1 MKKHDNENS
10 DKKIVIIGGGP
21 AGLTASYH
29 LLKDGVKSIVLEK
42 DQVVGGIARTV
53 NYKKYYFDIGGHRFF
68 TKSEEVEKI
77 WKEVLG
83 DDFLQR
89 KRLSRIYYNKE
100 FFYYPLRALNAMS
113 GLGLWNS
120 FLILASYLFGQL
132 NPRKQDYTFEQWV
145 SNRFGK
151 RLFNIFF
158 KAYTEKVWGIP
169 CNEISAEWAAKRIKG
184 LSLLIALKNVL
195 IKRHSG
201 NKNKKGVIKTLI
213 DEFSYPKLGPG
224 MMWQA
229 IADIIENNGS
239 KLLLGAEV
247 VGIRWV
253 KNQVKEL
260 EVKQDGEVK
269 IISGTDFISSMPV
282 KEAIQKFKPDVPK
295 TVLDAANDLKY
306 RDFITVALIVNK
318 RDIFQDNWIYIH
330 DPEVKV
336 GRIQNFKNWSPHM
349 VPNQDKTC
357 LGLEYFCFE
366 GDALWN
372 MSDDQL
378 IGLGTRELEALGFLN
393 SGDVEDGAVVR
404 MSKTYPIYDSTYHKT
419 IRIIREFFDGIN
431 NFQLVGR
438 NGLHK
443 YNNQDHSM
451 LTAMRAA
458 ENIFGANHDIW
469 EVNEDQE
476 YLEEIGASSTKKSD
490 FLKLISSS
498 LARID
503 KLGFATAFGSVLGL
517 TVFLATVLFLLKGGK
532 TVNPNLEL
540 LSQYFIGYTVTIK
553 GAFVGM
559 AYSFSWGFLFGWLFA
574 YIRNLFIA
582 FIIYRAKRKRE
593 LLKFRDFIDHF

>member
-1 MKKHDNENS
+1 
-10 DKKIVIIGGGP
+10 
-21 AGLTASYH
+21 
-29 LLKDGVKSIVLEK
+29 
-42 DQVVGGIARTV
+42 
-53 NYKKYYFDIGGHRFF
+53 
-68 TKSEEVEKI
+68 
-77 WKEVLG
+77 
-83 DDFLQR
+83 
-89 KRLSRIYYNKE
+89 
-100 FFYYPLRALNAMS
+100 
-113 GLGLWNS
+113 
-120 FLILASYLFGQL
+120 
-132 NPRKQDYTFEQWV
+132 
-145 SNRFGK
+145 
-151 RLFNIFF
+151 
-158 KAYTEKVWGIP
+158 
-169 CNEISAEWAAKRIKG
+169 
-184 LSLLIALKNVL
+184 
-195 IKRHSG
+195 
-201 NKNKKGVIKTLI
+201 
-213 DEFSYPKLGPG
+213 
-224 MMWQA
+224 MMWQT
-229 IADIIENNGS
+229 IAGIIENNGS

-295 TVLDAANDLKY
+295 AVLDAANDLKY

-378 IGLGTRELEALGFLN
+378 IELGTREMEVLGFLKAE
-393 SGDVEDGAVVR
+393 DVEDGAVVR
-404 MSKTYPIYDSTYHKT
+404 MPKTYPIYDSTYQGT
-419 IRIIREFFDGIN
+419 IRIIREFFDGIT

-451 LTAMRAA
+451 LTAMRAS

-476 YLEEIGASSTKKSD
+476 YLEEIGASFTKKSD

-517 TVFLATVLFLLKGGK
+517 MVFFVTILFLLKDGNA
-532 TVNPNLEL
+532 VNPNLEL
-540 LSQYFIGYTVTIK
+540 LNQYFIGYTVSIK
-553 GAFVGM
+553 GAFLGM

-574 YIRNLFIA
+574 YIRNLCIA